1 MNIISGVL
9 SSTHIVWHA
18 CCWEKERKASRMTR
32 REHTVHHNVISL
44 LKSEVISLSRSWF
57 SGSGVFFFDLK
68 VVHGKWKN
76 EARMILWW
84 TLRTNSCPMQLIRAA
99 AWSLCGQSS
108 ISAQSSTLC
117 LLVWS
122 SRCEHQARCCVFL
135 NWNKSFTAV
144 LNAIMKILFFC

>member
-57 SGSGVFFFDLK
+57 SGSGVFSFDLK

-76 EARMILWW
+76 EAGMILWW
-84 TLRTNSCPMQLIRAA
+84 TLRTNSCPMQLIRATA
-99 AWSLCGQSS
+99 RFSVWAVEYFTSVFHFVFASVVESLWTSGQM
-108 ISAQSSTLC
+108 LM
-117 LLVWS
+117 
-122 SRCEHQARCCVFL
+122 FL

-144 LNAIMKILFFC
+144 LNAIMKILLFC